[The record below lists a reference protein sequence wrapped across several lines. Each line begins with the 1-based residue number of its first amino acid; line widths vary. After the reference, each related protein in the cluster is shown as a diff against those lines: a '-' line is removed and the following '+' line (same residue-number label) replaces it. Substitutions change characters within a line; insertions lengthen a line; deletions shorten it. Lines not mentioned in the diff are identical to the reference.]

1 MSDSKLNNKLH
12 GAVRTGGRR
21 AAVGFRKVLQGM
33 RIWQKIGLI
42 LCLVSWIV
50 SAVIGAVCGR
60 ITAGM
65 TDQNFAPRWAR
76 EFESAQ
82 ISAFFADSA
91 GASEETVKALQVGFM
106 MDLQADAIGLS
117 ETQIENGA
125 SLVDACYCGMGSAEI
140 STPDESLSVNA
151 IGVGGDFFNFHPLDL
166 IAGYYF
172 SEDDL
177 MQDRILLD
185 DITAWRLFGSPY
197 VVGQSVEIGGTPHL
211 IAGVFR
217 RPAGRFYRES
227 GIGDYLIFMSY
238 ESLCQYTQAGSVS
251 DDKDGSY
258 DDSMDSM
265 DAFAP
270 DRLPAYIP
278 STAAYMPV
286 EAAGSAADSDMGSAL
301 TTSPRAPWL
310 SSLEE
315 EEEVEDDSGEPEKD
329 SDESDETDDEKEDSD
344 DGDADD
350 TPTEGMGNGASGS
363 GSGKSGSGSGDS
375 GESAERREVNRSRVT
390 CYEVVLP
397 EPVSGHAY
405 RMVLSRIEQLGIT
418 SNQVSVID
426 NSKRYDT
433 LRLVSL
439 LAQPGVRSMQI
450 APIRYPYWENVA
462 LGWEDVLI
470 PFALF
475 RIILRIAP
483 LLFLLFMV
491 LWYVTHKSWTVGGLV
506 QKMQDKIY
514 ERQSERIYG
523 KSSGSA
529 AEALAFVSEDKGK
542 TTLPESGDPDN
553 VPDSAGPDHFES
565 SDSAGETDTAI
576 ENDFP
581 EESTDPEETESV
593 ERESAA
599 DTEDTDMEETDMEET
614 ESAENDSETDS
625 ADSIDENT
633 SGEERSSEED
643 KAFS

>member
-21 AAVGFRKVLQGM
+21 AAVGFKKVLQGM

-42 LCLVSWIV
+42 LCLVSWVV

-125 SLVDACYCGMGSAEI
+125 SLLDACYCGMGSAEI

-238 ESLCQYTQAGSVS
+238 ESLCQYTQVGSVS

-258 DDSMDSM
+258 DDSTDNM
-265 DAFAP
+265 DAFLP

-278 STAAYMPV
+278 ATAAYMPA
-286 EAAGSAADSDMGSAL
+286 EPAGSAADPDMEAAL
-301 TTSPRAPWL
+301 TASSKPPRL

-315 EEEVEDDSGEPEKD
+315 EDEVEDDSEEPEKD
-329 SDESDETDDEKEDSD
+329 SDESDESDDEKDDSD

-375 GESAERREVNRSRVT
+375 GESTERREVNRSRVT

-470 PFALF
+470 PFALL
-475 RIILRIAP
+475 RVILRIAP

-491 LWYVTHKSWTVGGLV
+491 LWYATHKSWTVGGLV
-506 QKMQDKIY
+506 HKMQDKIY

-542 TTLPESGDPDN
+542 TALPESGDPDK
-553 VPDSAGPDHFES
+553 VPDSAEPDHFEN

-576 ENDFP
+576 ENVLS
-581 EESTDPEETESV
+581 EESTDSEETESEVTESAETDTEETESV
-593 ERESAA
+593 E
-599 DTEDTDMEETDMEET
+599 TDLEETDIE
-614 ESAENDSETDS
+614 ETDS
-625 ADSIDENT
+625 AGPIDENT
-633 SGEERSSEED
+633 SDEERSSEED

>member
-21 AAVGFRKVLQGM
+21 AAVGFKKVLQGM

-42 LCLVSWIV
+42 LCLVSWVV

-125 SLVDACYCGMGSAEI
+125 SLLDACYCGMGSAEI

-238 ESLCQYTQAGSVS
+238 ESLCQYTQVGSVS

-258 DDSMDSM
+258 DDSMDNM

-286 EAAGSAADSDMGSAL
+286 EPAGSAADPDMEAAL
-301 TTSPRAPWL
+301 TASSKPPRL

-315 EEEVEDDSGEPEKD
+315 EDEVEDDSEEPEKD
-329 SDESDETDDEKEDSD
+329 SDESDESDDEKDDSD

-375 GESAERREVNRSRVT
+375 GESTERREVNRSRVT

-439 LAQPGVRSMQI
+439 LAQPGVS
-450 APIRYPYWENVA
+450 
-462 LGWEDVLI
+462 WEDVLI
-470 PFALF
+470 PFALL
-475 RIILRIAP
+475 RVILRIAP

-491 LWYVTHKSWTVGGLV
+491 LWYATHKSWTVGGLV
-506 QKMQDKIY
+506 HKMQDKIY

-542 TTLPESGDPDN
+542 TALPESGDPDK
-553 VPDSAGPDHFES
+553 VPDSAEPDHFES

-576 ENDFP
+576 ENVLS
-581 EESTDPEETESV
+581 EESTDSEETESEVTESAETDTEETESV
-593 ERESAA
+593 E
-599 DTEDTDMEETDMEET
+599 TDLEETDIE
-614 ESAENDSETDS
+614 ETDS
-625 ADSIDENT
+625 AGPIDENT
-633 SGEERSSEED
+633 SDEERSSEED